1 MKHPEEFLYH
11 GAGVQELTLSDVNNC
26 MKEMTGLLS
35 QHLLKVCFRTKTMKI
50 FFNILVEI

>member
-11 GAGVQELTLSDVNNC
+11 GAGVQELTLPDVNNC

-35 QHLLKVCFRTKTMKI
+35 QHLLKLCFRTKTMKI